1 MAYSNGADN
10 GFMNELAKTEQLQRL
25 SAYNG
30 WNTADN
36 TVGFAICQGVL
47 APQMQ
52 PQEAEKLMRIRIID
66 DWYYQA
72 NARRSATAFLDS
84 KKQKAAGY
92 LLGACEK
99 PVHELTLGICR
110 DLAGRYTITEK
121 TNFDISF
128 PWNRLFE
135 IEVDLKKDKK
145 KS

>member
-1 MAYSNGADN
+1 M
-10 GFMNELAKTEQLQRL
+10 E
-25 SAYNG
+25 
-30 WNTADN
+30 
-36 TVGFAICQGVL
+36 
-47 APQMQ
+47 
-52 PQEAEKLMRIRIID
+52 
-66 DWYYQA
+66 
-72 NARRSATAFLDS
+72 
-84 KKQKAAGY
+84 
-92 LLGACEK
+92 ACEK